1 MTGALEA
8 ATLGGSGSP
17 PWRRAACPQPRSEE
31 DPLAG
36 YAAALAGLSDAELQ
50 RLLERRPDLLTPP
63 APASF
68 PELAGRAGTPASLA
82 AALRTLDLGT
92 LRLAELLAVLGL
104 PSTVPALAEA
114 AGPEL
119 RRDRLEAGLAT
130 LAELGIALPGPDGTI
145 SGPPG
150 LGAPF
155 GRPGGLGPP
164 VAELAKVGV
173 SAERLER
180 ILANLGAPRASGTG
194 KAALVRAVSTALA
207 DPEVVGRA
215 AAEADQ
221 DARRL
226 LDEALAATGPITV
239 MGVGYGRFAGYPD
252 AEPASWLLERGLLLP
267 VTYSQLVVPREAAL
281 GLRGGLVFPSWPE
294 PPATELLDPLLDASA
309 RAAAAATRA
318 VVAAEGI
325 CARLDRDPMSLVR
338 AGTVA
343 VRDLGRLARDL
354 DLTDEELAFMV
365 DLLVEGGLLAV
376 GGPFGQR
383 SLGLRPEADAWL
395 TAPRSRRWADLVT
408 AWRSADLALE
418 DHLVTTPRS
427 EGPTGDQ
434 PSSSRREPTTS
445 DRARPLAGRRLAAA
459 AARRRGLLQALV
471 TPAAGDAAT
480 AATSDAAGAVD
491 NAGPPTSG
499 SATLPLRGASHREAG
514 FPRALQPAGAPP
526 AALST
531 AALARVLAWRQPM
544 VWPDPAGA
552 GPDDLEATVRAVLE
566 TAAFLGIAVV
576 EGGRAQAGLGAGGW
590 LAGMGPEGLANL
602 AAEAL
607 PDGPDRFLLAG
618 DLTVVAP
625 GGLAPGVEA
634 RLAGLA
640 DREAAGSGTWRIHDA
655 SLRRAFDEGGTA
667 DEVLEF
673 LRRHSSTPLPQA
685 LEYLVADVARRHGRL
700 RVGGAATYLRGDP
713 AAVAGAVR
721 SAAGRRLGL
730 RELAPGVAVTGRSQ
744 RELLAALRK
753 AGEAP
758 VAEEADGSPRPEGSR
773 PVRHVQRVVPDRL
786 GRAAATP
793 NGHAADREPEL
804 DPATA
809 VARLRGRR
817 PPTSQP
823 GRTPQ
828 DRRAE
833 PGQLDLDPRT
843 HRPEAAQPEIDPR
856 ARSSPGDGDQAEYPG
871 TDRRAAHG

>member
-1 MTGALEA
+1 VVRARP
-8 ATLGGSGSP
+8 LGGRVVS
-17 PWRRAACPQPRSEE
+17 PQP
-31 DPLAG
+31 PLRGGPLPG
-36 YAAALAGLSDAELQ
+36 YAAALSGLSDVELH
-50 RLLERRPDLLTPP
+50 RLLERRPDLLSTP

-92 LRLAELLAVLGL
+92 LRLAELVAVVGL
-104 PSTVPALAEA
+104 PTTVPALADA
-114 AGPEL
+114 AGPGL
-119 RRDRLEAGLAT
+119 DPARLEAGLAT
-130 LAELGIALPGPDGTI
+130 LAGLGIALPSSDGTI

-180 ILANLGAPRASGTG
+180 ILANLGVARPGGA
-194 KAALVRAVSTALA
+194 KAALVRAVSAALA
-207 DPEVVGRA
+207 DPEIVARA

-226 LDEALAATGPITV
+226 LDEALATAGPITV
-239 MGVGYGRFAGYPD
+239 MGVGYGRFAGYAD

-281 GLRGGLVFPSWPE
+281 GLRGGLVFASWPE
-294 PPATELLDPLLDASA
+294 PPEAEILDPIHDGSA

-318 VVAAEGI
+318 VVAAEGV
-325 CARLDRDPMSLVR
+325 CARLDREPLPLVR

-354 DLTDEELAFMV
+354 DLTDEELALLI
-365 DLLVEGGLLAV
+365 DLLVETGILAV

-395 TAPRSRRWADLVT
+395 SASRSRRWIDLVT
-408 AWRSADLALE
+408 AWRSADLAVE
-418 DHLVTTPRS
+418 DHLVTSDPGSRAA
-427 EGPTGDQ
+427 
-434 PSSSRREPTTS
+434 PSS

-459 AARRRGLLQALV
+459 AARRRALLELL
-471 TPAAGDAAT
+471 AG
-480 AATSDAAGAVD
+480 SAGATGV
-491 NAGPPTSG
+491 GG
-499 SATLPLRGASHREAG
+499 
-514 FPRALQPAGAPP
+514 
-526 AALST
+526 
-531 AALARVLAWRQPM
+531 LARLLAWRQPM
-544 VWPDPAGA
+544 VWPDPAGGGA
-552 GPDDLEATVRAVLE
+552 DDLEATVRAVLA
-566 TAAFLGIAVV
+566 TAAFLGVAVA
-576 EGGRAQAGLGAGGW
+576 EGGRAQGGLAARHW
-590 LAGMGPEGLANL
+590 LAGPGPAGPAAEHGLAGSDPPGL
-602 AAEAL
+602 AEVVEAL

-625 GGLAPGVEA
+625 GGLAPGVET

-640 DREAAGSGTWRIHDA
+640 DREAAGSGIWRIRDA
-655 SLRRAFDEGGTA
+655 SLRRAFDEGRSAG
-667 DEVLEF
+667 EVLEF

-700 RVGGAATYLRGDP
+700 RVGGATTYLRGDP
-713 AAVAGAVR
+713 AMVAGAVR

-758 VAEEADGSPRPEGSR
+758 LAEEADGSPRPEGSR
-773 PVRHVQRVVPDRL
+773 PVRHVQRAAPDRL
-786 GRAAATP
+786 GRAAAVP
-793 NGHAADREPEL
+793 NGHAAGRAPEL
-804 DPATA
+804 DPAAA

-817 PPTSQP
+817 PVQAGRPALDSHHQPT
-823 GRTPQ
+823 R
-828 DRRAE
+828 DDA
-833 PGQLDLDPRT
+833 LDPR
-843 HRPEAAQPEIDPR
+843 RQP
-856 ARSSPGDGDQAEYPG
+856 ALGDNGELPG
-871 TDRRAAHG
+871 TDQRAARG

>member
-1 MTGALEA
+1 MTEDGEV
-8 ATLGGSGSP
+8 ATLGGSGSSRWGRATSPRP
-17 PWRRAACPQPRSEE
+17 PYQGG
-31 DPLAG
+31 PLPG
-36 YAAALAGLSDAELQ
+36 YAAALSGLSDAELQ
-50 RLLERRPDLLTPP
+50 RLLERRPDLLVPP

-104 PSTVPALAEA
+104 PATVADLTAA
-114 AGPEL
+114 AGPGLDPERL
-119 RRDRLEAGLAT
+119 RASLAV
-130 LAELGIALPGPDGTI
+130 LAELGIALTGPDGAI
-145 SGPPG
+145 AGPPG

-180 ILANLGAPRASGTG
+180 ILANLGAPGPPGTG
-194 KAALVRAVSTALA
+194 KAALVRAVSAALA
-207 DPEVVGRA
+207 DPAVVARA

-226 LDEALAATGPITV
+226 LEEALAATGPITV

-281 GLRGGLVFPSWPE
+281 GLRGGLVFPEWPE
-294 PPATELLDPLLDASA
+294 PPAAEPLDPLPDGPA
-309 RAAAAATRA
+309 RAAAAAIRA

-325 CARLDRDPMSLVR
+325 CTRLDREPLTLTR

-354 DLTDEELAFMV
+354 DVADEELALLV
-365 DLLVEGGLLAV
+365 DLLVEVGVLAV

-383 SLGLRPEADAWL
+383 SLGLRPEADSWL
-395 TAPRSRRWADLVT
+395 AGPRSRRWADLAA
-408 AWRSADLALE
+408 AWRSIDLAVE
-418 DHLVTTPRS
+418 DHLVSRHAPVARRS
-427 EGPTGDQ
+427 PTGDR
-434 PSSSRREPTTS
+434 SHREGTPGRATPEP
-445 DRARPLAGRRLAAA
+445 ARPLAGRRLAAA
-459 AARRRGLLQALV
+459 AARRRTLMEVLV
-471 TPAAGDAAT
+471 GPG
-480 AATSDAAGAVD
+480 GA
-491 NAGPPTSG
+491 
-499 SATLPLRGASHREAG
+499 R
-514 FPRALQPAGAPP
+514 PRAAESGTL
-526 AALST
+526 AAL
-531 AALARVLAWRQPM
+531 LAWRWPM
-544 VWPDPAGA
+544 VWPDPAGS
-552 GPDDLEATVRAVLE
+552 GPDDLEATVQAVLE
-566 TAAFLGIAVV
+566 AAAFLGVAVV
-576 EGGRAQAGLGAGGW
+576 EGWSEQAQAGLASEGW
-590 LAGMGPEGLANL
+590 VSGTGPAGLAK
-602 AAEAL
+602 AAAGAL

-618 DLTVVAP
+618 DLTVAAP

-640 DREAAGSGTWRIHDA
+640 DREGAGSGTWRIHDA
-655 SLRRAFDEGGTA
+655 SLRRAFDEGHSA
-667 DEVLEF
+667 DEVLGF

-700 RVGGAATYLRGDP
+700 RVGGATTYLRGDP

-758 VAEEADGSPRPEGSR
+758 LAEEPDGSPRPEGAR
-773 PVRHVQRVVPDRL
+773 PVRHVQRVAPDRL
-786 GRAAATP
+786 DRTAAVP
-793 NGHAADREPEL
+793 NGQGTGRPEV

-809 VARLRGRR
+809 VDRLRGRR
-817 PPTSQP
+817 PVAAGQAGLDTRRQPAGGDPGPAAVPDP
-823 GRTPQ
+823 GRPV
-828 DRRAE
+828 
-833 PGQLDLDPRT
+833 
-843 HRPEAAQPEIDPR
+843 
-856 ARSSPGDGDQAEYPG
+856 
-871 TDRRAAHG
+871 AHG

>member
-1 MTGALEA
+1 MIAVREA

-17 PWRRAACPQPRSEE
+17 RWGEPPVL
-31 DPLAG
+31 DPLLRGGPLPG
-36 YAAALAGLSDAELQ
+36 YAAALAGLSDAELH
-50 RLLERRPDLLTPP
+50 RLMARRPDLLSPP

-68 PELAGRAGTPASLA
+68 PELAGRAGAPASLA

-104 PSTVPALAEA
+104 PATVAELADA
-114 AGPEL
+114 AGPGL
-119 RRDRLEAGLAT
+119 DRGRLEAGLAV

-180 ILANLGAPRASGTG
+180 ILANLGVPRPSGAG
-194 KAALVRAVSTALA
+194 KAALVRAVSAALA
-207 DPEVVGRA
+207 DPEVVVRA
-215 AAEADQ
+215 AAGADQ

-281 GLRGGLVFPSWPE
+281 GLRGGLVFPEWPQ
-294 PPATELLDPLLDASA
+294 PPAAATPAGTRAASASGSGPPDGATPDGATLGEAEA

-318 VVAAEGI
+318 VVAAEGV
-325 CARLDRDPMSLVR
+325 CARLDREPLSLVR

-354 DLTDEELAFMV
+354 DLADEELALLV
-365 DLLVEGGLLAV
+365 DLLVETGILAV

-395 TAPRSRRWADLVT
+395 AGPRSRRWADLAA
-408 AWRSADLALE
+408 AWRSADLAVE
-418 DHLVTTPRS
+418 DHLV
-427 EGPTGDQ
+427 
-434 PSSSRREPTTS
+434 TS
-445 DRARPLAGRRLAAA
+445 DRARPLAGRRFAAA
-459 AARRRGLLQALV
+459 AARRRALLQIL
-471 TPAAGDAAT
+471 TDP
-480 AATSDAAGAVD
+480 TSDPGAIGVD
-491 NAGPPTSG
+491 
-499 SATLPLRGASHREAG
+499 
-514 FPRALQPAGAPP
+514 
-526 AALST
+526 
-531 AALARVLAWRQPM
+531 ALADLLAWRQPM
-544 VWPDPAGA
+544 VWPGPAGG
-552 GPDDLEATVRAVLE
+552 GPDELQATVRAVLAA
-566 TAAFLGIAVV
+566 AAFLGLAVV
-576 EGGRAQAGLGAGGW
+576 EGWRAEGWRAEGGRAQAGLAAHEWVAGT
-590 LAGMGPEGLANL
+590 GPGGLA
-602 AAEAL
+602 AAAAAAL

-625 GGLAPGVEA
+625 GGLAPGVET

-640 DREAAGSGTWRIHDA
+640 DREAAGPGTWRISDA
-655 SLRRAFDEGGTA
+655 SLRRALDEGRTA
-667 DEVLEF
+667 EEVLAF

-700 RVGGAATYLRGDP
+700 RVGGATTYLRGDP

-753 AGEAP
+753 AGESP
-758 VAEEADGSPRPEGSR
+758 LAEEPDGSPRPEGSR
-773 PVRHVQRVVPDRL
+773 PVRHVQRAAPDRL
-786 GRAAATP
+786 GRTAAAP
-793 NGHAADREPEL
+793 NGHAAERGPEL
-804 DPATA
+804 DPAVA
-809 VARLRGRR
+809 VDRLRGRR
-817 PPTSQP
+817 PVQPT
-823 GRTPQ
+823 G
-828 DRRAE
+828 AE
-833 PGQLDLDPRT
+833 RQ
-843 HRPEAAQPEIDPR
+843 AAR
-856 ARSSPGDGDQAEYPG
+856 G
-871 TDRRAAHG
+871 

>member
-1 MTGALEA
+1 V
-8 ATLGGSGSP
+8 
-17 PWRRAACPQPRSEE
+17 
-31 DPLAG
+31 
-36 YAAALAGLSDAELQ
+36 
-50 RLLERRPDLLTPP
+50 LERRPDLLSPP

-82 AALRTLDLGT
+82 VALRSLDLGG
-92 LRLAELLAVLGL
+92 LRLAELLAVLG
-104 PSTVPALAEA
+104 PPATVAALAAA
-114 AGPEL
+114 AGPGL
-119 RRDRLEAGLAT
+119 DPGRLEAGLAD
-130 LAELGIALPGPDGTI
+130 LAELGIALTGPDGSI

-180 ILANLGAPRASGTG
+180 ILANLGAARAPGAG
-194 KAALVRAVSTALA
+194 KPALVRAVSAALA
-207 DPEVVGRA
+207 DPEVVARA
-215 AAEADQ
+215 VAEADQ

-226 LDEALAATGPITV
+226 LDEALAASGPITV

-294 PPATELLDPLLDASA
+294 PPAVEPREPLPDASA

-318 VVAAEGI
+318 VVAAEGV
-325 CARLDRDPMSLVR
+325 CARLDRDPLPLVR

-354 DLTDEELAFMV
+354 DLADAELALLV
-365 DLLVEGGLLAV
+365 DLLVETGVLAV

-395 TAPRSRRWADLVT
+395 SVPRARRWADLAA
-408 AWRSADLALE
+408 AWRAADLAVE
-418 DHLVTTPRS
+418 DHLAA
-427 EGPTGDQ
+427 
-434 PSSSRREPTTS
+434 S
-445 DRARPLAGRRLAAA
+445 DRPHPLAGRRLAAA
-459 AARRRGLLQALV
+459 AARRHGLLRVLAQ
-471 TPAAGDAAT
+471 PFDAAPAGT
-480 AATSDAAGAVD
+480 VDNLERSDAR
-491 NAGPPTSG
+491 

-514 FPRALQPAGAPP
+514 
-526 AALST
+526 LSHG
-531 AALARVLAWRQPM
+531 LGVGDLVRLLAWRQPM
-544 VWPDPAGA
+544 VWPDPAGS
-552 GPDDLEATVRAVLE
+552 GPDELESTARAVLE
-566 TAAFLGIAVV
+566 AAAFLGVAVV
-576 EGGRAQAGLGAGGW
+576 EGGLGQAGLAAEAWLDGAG
-590 LAGMGPEGLANL
+590 ADGLAE
-602 AAEAL
+602 AARSAL
-607 PDGPDRFLLAG
+607 PDGPERFLLAG

-625 GGLAPGVEA
+625 GGLAPGVET

-640 DREAAGSGTWRIHDA
+640 DREAAGSGTWRISDA
-655 SLRRAFDEGGTA
+655 SLRRALDEGRSA
-667 DEVLEF
+667 EEVLEF

-700 RVGGAATYLRGDP
+700 RVGGSTTYLRGDP
-713 AAVAGAVR
+713 AMVTGAVR

-753 AGEAP
+753 AGESP
-758 VAEEADGSPRPEGSR
+758 LAEEADGSPRPEGSR
-773 PVRHVQRVVPDRL
+773 PVRHAQRAAPDRL
-786 GRAAATP
+786 GRAAAAG
-793 NGHAADREPEL
+793 NGHAAGRRPEL

-817 PPTSQP
+817 PD
-823 GRTPQ
+823 GRS
-828 DRRAE
+828 
-833 PGQLDLDPRT
+833 GLDPR
-843 HRPEAAQPEIDPR
+843 PQPV
-856 ARSSPGDGDQAEYPG
+856 PGDPDAVPGADQRVARG
-871 TDRRAAHG
+871 